1 MIFKKPY
8 EEQLL
13 RSGYESLPYEYKN
26 MIVLDL
32 ASNFGI
38 TFNEVTMD
46 MILNVHKTLKLAET
60 EEIHQMEIEAGFIH
74 PETLRMYDITVNK
87 QVDMIGIRV
96 LFQTTDKKSVDL
108 LTEDS
113 GVVTHTKDEFVELF
127 ERVISYKDALDTKL
141 IRLNEV
147 IMMAKTTEDLLK
159 LDWYSFDPNLIM
171 GGIRDNAGEPDSS
184 AGQVLPDG
192 TGSESTGPNEG
203 EPSGSGTSETADG
216 GEPAVSGTV

>member
-13 RSGYESLPYEYKN
+13 RNGYESLPYEFKN

-32 ASNFGI
+32 ANNFGI
-38 TFNEVTMD
+38 PFNEVTMD
-46 MILNVHKTLKLAET
+46 MILQVHKTLKLAET
-60 EEIHQMEIEAGFIH
+60 EEIHQMEIESGFIH
-74 PETLRMYDITVNK
+74 PETLRMDNITINK

-96 LFQTTDKKSVDL
+96 LLQTTPKKSVDI

-113 GVVTHTKDEFVELF
+113 GVVTHTREEFIDLF
-127 ERVISYKDALDTKL
+127 EKVISYKDALDTKL

-147 IMMAKTTEDLLK
+147 IMTAKTTKDILA
-159 LDWYSFDPNLIM
+159 LDWYSFDPNSTIE
-171 GGIRDNAGEPDSS
+171 GVRDNAGEPDSS
-184 AGQVLPDG
+184 TGQILPDG

-203 EPSGSGTSETADG
+203 EPSDTGTSETADG
-216 GEPAVSGTV
+216 GEPKAD